1 MEDRL
6 WKGGAWAPHLG
17 KEVES
22 AIANRAWHRTTV
34 RHFSSTRPSR
44 LFSTKS
50 CKSINQSN
58 RQTAGPGIAPPSDT
72 SPAPGSVVFSLQ
84 NHENPSINQTVKQ
97 QGLAQDHCQTL
108 LQHQAQSSFLY
119 KHHKQYINQ
128 SSFCIQTYWYYQD
141 LNCKHIGKFMYCFL
155 TYNLKQIFC
164 LNYWSDPDPR
174 Y

>member
-1 MEDRL
+1 MSTSPWQR
-6 WKGGAWAPHLG
+6 GGVGHSQQGLAQD
-17 KEVES
+17 
-22 AIANRAWHRTTV
+22 HRQALLQ
-34 RHFSSTRPSR
+34 HQAQSSF
-44 LFSTKS
+44 LYKS
-50 CKSINQSN
+50 WKSINQSN

-141 LNCKHIGKFMYCFL
+141 LNCKHIGMFMYCFL

>member
-1 MEDRL
+1 MSTSPWQR
-6 WKGGAWAPHLG
+6 GGVGHSQQGLAQDHRQALLQHQAQSSFLYKIMKIHQSIKP
-17 KEVES
+17 S
-22 AIANRAWHRTTV
+22 NSRAWHRTTV
-34 RHFSSTRPSR
+34 RHF
-44 LFSTKS
+44 
-50 CKSINQSN
+50 
-58 RQTAGPGIAPPSDT
+58 
-72 SPAPGSVVFSLQ
+72 
-84 NHENPSINQTVKQ
+84 
-97 QGLAQDHCQTL
+97 

-141 LNCKHIGKFMYCFL
+141 LNCKHIGMFMYCFL